1 MCQTLL
7 CSIKINSYEATN
19 ILPFLSTKNLRLGEL
34 TVFLKFT
41 QLISDK
47 VNNQTQSFDHYITLP
62 FILNE
67 KNTKFKGTAG
77 KIIIVDRSELESRNT
92 EPIIKEKSWLFDMFN
107 KINMAKQK

>member
-1 MCQTLL
+1 MCPTLL
-7 CSIKINSYEATN
+7 CSIKINSYETTN
-19 ILPFLSTKNLRLGEL
+19 ILPFLSIKNLRLGEL

-92 EPIIKEKSWLFDMFN
+92 EQIIKEKSRLFDMFN